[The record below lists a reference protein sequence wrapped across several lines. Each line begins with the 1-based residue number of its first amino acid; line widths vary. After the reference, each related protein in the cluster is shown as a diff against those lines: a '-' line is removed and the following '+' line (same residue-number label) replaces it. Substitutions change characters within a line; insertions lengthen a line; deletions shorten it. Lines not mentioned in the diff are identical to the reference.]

1 MLQLSNTTN
10 QPEEFK
16 HVNIVMNLSMIFL
29 ESAQGMPCFKK
40 GIWAYGFDKEWT
52 RNKREIALPE
62 TLFIQTRNFSVL
74 LYAIKKQ
81 KQKQKHPEP
90 PDNGLWVKVLAM
102 QA

>member
-40 GIWAYGFDKEWT
+40 GI
-52 RNKREIALPE
+52 
-62 TLFIQTRNFSVL
+62 
-74 LYAIKKQ
+74 
-81 KQKQKHPEP
+81 
-90 PDNGLWVKVLAM
+90 
-102 QA
+102 